1 MTFESD
7 DNVDTGATEN
17 TAAEVETEQTE
28 WQPEQQTEG
37 DDHKTELSDEEKAK
51 QEAEQKGEQEEKPKR
66 NRAQERIQQLA
77 REKAEMA
84 AELAEYKAKVNQP
97 VQASE
102 RPSIADYD
110 DINDYYKAVDEY
122 QIDQAVAR
130 MEQKQSKASEQKQ
143 QIQKQSEFEAVI
155 TTVAETYPDF
165 DSVVQAGLQRDLPMP
180 LTLDEVASEF
190 GYSPET
196 QVKLLYEIGKNET
209 LHETLSGSSKLKAA
223 RILSELVD
231 SWETKPAPKV
241 SKAPPP
247 IKPVQA
253 NAPAARNINSMS
265 DSESVAYLKNL
276 KKGK

>member
-7 DNVDTGATEN
+7 DIVDTGATEN

-28 WQPEQQTEG
+28 TTPESETQEPEQQEPE
-37 DDHKTELSDEEKAK
+37 KKEE
-51 QEAEQKGEQEEKPKR
+51 GEQEEKPKR

-102 RPSIADYD
+102 RPSIADFD

-253 NAPAARNINSMS
+253 NAPAARSPEKMS
-265 DSESVAYLKNL
+265 DDEWYKAETQSR
-276 KKGK
+276 KGSK

>member
-7 DNVDTGATEN
+7 DIVDTGATEN

-28 WQPEQQTEG
+28 WQPESEAQEPEQQG
-37 DDHKTELSDEEKAK
+37 
-51 QEAEQKGEQEEKPKR
+51 AEQKEESEQEEKPKR

-84 AELAEYKAKVNQP
+84 AKLAEYEAKVNQP
-97 VQASE
+97 AQASE
-102 RPSIADYD
+102 GPAIEDFEDYSEFK
-110 DINDYYKAVDEY
+110 KAE
-122 QIDQAVAR
+122 R
-130 MEQKQSKASEQKQ
+130 KWLMEEAKREFREEMLAEKQQQ
-143 QIQKQSEFEAVI
+143 TQIQKQAEFEAVI

-180 LTLDEVASEF
+180 LTLDEVATEF
-190 GYSPET
+190 GYSTET
-196 QVKLLYEIGKNET
+196 QVKLLYEIGKNEA

-223 RILSELVD
+223 RILSEIVD
-231 SWETKPAPKV
+231 SWEAKPAPKV

-253 NAPAARNINSMS
+253 NAPAARSPEKMS
-265 DSESVAYLKNL
+265 DDEWYRAETQSR
-276 KKGK
+276 KGK

>member
-7 DNVDTGATEN
+7 DSVDTGATEN
-17 TAAEVETEQTE
+17 TAAEVEAEQTE
-28 WQPEQQTEG
+28 TTPESETQEPEQQEPE
-37 DDHKTELSDEEKAK
+37 KKEE
-51 QEAEQKGEQEEKPKR
+51 GEQEEKPKR

-97 VQASE
+97 AQASE
-102 RPSIADYD
+102 RPSIADFD

-265 DSESVAYLKNL
+265 DGESVAYLKNL

>member
-7 DNVDTGATEN
+7 DSVDTGATEN

-28 WQPEQQTEG
+28 WQPESEAQEPEQQEN
-37 DDHKTELSDEEKAK
+37 
-51 QEAEQKGEQEEKPKR
+51 EQEEKPKR

-84 AELAEYKAKVNQP
+84 AKLAEYEAKANQP
-97 VQASE
+97 ARASDGPAIEDFEDYSEFKKAE
-102 RPSIADYD
+102 R
-110 DINDYYKAVDEY
+110 KWLMDE
-122 QIDQAVAR
+122 AKREFREEMLA
-130 MEQKQSKASEQKQ
+130 EKQ
-143 QIQKQSEFEAVI
+143 QQTQIEKQAEFEAVI

-196 QVKLLYEIGKNET
+196 QVKLLYEIGRNEA
-209 LHETLSGSSKLKAA
+209 LHETLSSSSKLKAA
-223 RILSELVD
+223 RILSEIVD

-253 NAPAARNINSMS
+253 NAPAARSPEKMS
-265 DSESVAYLKNL
+265 DDEWYRAETQLR
-276 KKGK
+276 KGK

>member
-7 DNVDTGATEN
+7 DSVDTGATEN

-28 WQPEQQTEG
+28 TTPESETQEPEQQEPE
-37 DDHKTELSDEEKAK
+37 KKEE
-51 QEAEQKGEQEEKPKR
+51 GEQEEKPKR

-84 AELAEYKAKVNQP
+84 AKLADYEAKANQP

-102 RPSIADYD
+102 RPNIADYD

-130 MEQKQSKASEQKQ
+130 LEQKQSKASEQKQ
-143 QIQKQSEFEAVI
+143 QIEKQSEFEAVI

-180 LTLDEVASEF
+180 LTLDEVAFEF

-231 SWETKPAPKV
+231 SWETKPVPKV

-253 NAPAARNINSMS
+253 NAPATRNINSMS
-265 DSESVAYLKNL
+265 DGESVAYLKNL

>member
-7 DNVDTGATEN
+7 DIVDTGATEN

-28 WQPEQQTEG
+28 WQPESE
-37 DDHKTELSDEEKAK
+37 A
-51 QEAEQKGEQEEKPKR
+51 QETEQKEEGEQEEKPKR

-84 AELAEYKAKVNQP
+84 AKLAEYEAKANQP
-97 VQASE
+97 AQASE
-102 RPSIADYD
+102 GPVIEDFEDYSEFK
-110 DINDYYKAVDEY
+110 KAERKWLMDE
-122 QIDQAVAR
+122 AKREFREEMLA
-130 MEQKQSKASEQKQ
+130 EKQ
-143 QIQKQSEFEAVI
+143 QQTQIERQAEFEAVI

-196 QVKLLYEIGKNET
+196 QVKLLYEIGKNEA

-223 RILSELVD
+223 RVLSEIVD
-231 SWETKPAPKV
+231 SWGAKPAPKV

-253 NAPAARNINSMS
+253 NAPAARSPEKMS
-265 DSESVAYLKNL
+265 DDEWYRAETQLR
-276 KKGK
+276 KGK

>member
-7 DNVDTGATEN
+7 DIVDTGATEN

-28 WQPEQQTEG
+28 WQPESEAQEPEQQET
-37 DDHKTELSDEEKAK
+37 
-51 QEAEQKGEQEEKPKR
+51 EQKEESEQEEKPKR

-84 AELAEYKAKVNQP
+84 AKLAEYEAKVNQP

-102 RPSIADYD
+102 RPNIADFD

-122 QIDQAVAR
+122 QIDQA
-130 MEQKQSKASEQKQ
+130 
-143 QIQKQSEFEAVI
+143 
-155 TTVAETYPDF
+155 
-165 DSVVQAGLQRDLPMP
+165 VQAGLQRDLPMP

-196 QVKLLYEIGKNET
+196 QVKLLYEIGKNEA
-209 LHETLSGSSKLKAA
+209 LHETLSSSSKLKAA
-223 RILSELVD
+223 RILSEIVD

-253 NAPAARNINSMS
+253 NAPAARSPEKMS
-265 DSESVAYLKNL
+265 DDEWYRAETQLRKR
-276 KKGK
+276 

>member
-7 DNVDTGATEN
+7 DIVDSGATKN

-28 WQPEQQTEG
+28 WQPKQQTEG
-37 DDHKTELSDEEKAK
+37 EQPTELSDEEKAK
-51 QEAEQKGEQEEKPKR
+51 QEAEQEGEKQKKSRATKR
-66 NRAQERIQQLA
+66 VQDALTRATI
-77 REKAEMA
+77 AEQK
-84 AELAEYKAKVNQP
+84 LAEYEAKANQP
-97 VQASE
+97 AQASE
-102 RPSIADYD
+102 GPAIEDFEDYSEFK
-110 DINDYYKAVDEY
+110 KAERKWLMDE
-122 QIDQAVAR
+122 AKREFREEMLA
-130 MEQKQSKASEQKQ
+130 EKQ
-143 QIQKQSEFEAVI
+143 QQTQIEKQAEFEAVI

-196 QVKLLYEIGKNET
+196 QVKLLYEIGKNEA

-223 RILSELVD
+223 RILSEIVD

-253 NAPAARNINSMS
+253 NAPAARSPEKMS
-265 DSESVAYLKNL
+265 DDEWYRAETQLR
-276 KKGK
+276 KGK